1 VYCES
6 VVITLHQLLTMTKAK
21 TDYRISITL
30 RAEQY
35 NKLSAQA
42 KADHVPMALLIR
54 QAVDAK
60 YAQRPAKE
68 TAR

>member
-1 VYCES
+1 
-6 VVITLHQLLTMTKAK
+6 MPKAK

-42 KADHVPMALLIR
+42 KAEHVPMALLIR

-60 YAQRPAKE
+60 YPQRPAKDKP
-68 TAR
+68 